1 MTLPTAP
8 SVLDRL
14 AADLDGTLVRPVD
27 PGWDNARLAWQLAVD
42 QRPAAVVV
50 SASERDVQ
58 LVLGAADQLGLRV
71 APQATGHNAAPLGD
85 LDDAVLLKTSA
96 MRGVHI
102 DPIRS
107 LARVE
112 AGALWMDVT
121 SAAGEHGM
129 AALAGSADDV
139 GVVGYTLGG
148 GLSWRD
154 VLPHRPGRRGAPSV
168 VAMAAVSSRHRD
180 VRRPGAAHA
189 ATARRTRAIARP
201 LVRRRR
207 GGLPARRRASQR
219 APGAAA
225 GAGPAMDTFQRTRV
239 GALSKL
245 HMDPERPVP
254 GHGHGMLLGDF
265 DAAAIDEFGRVG
277 LATTSLLSLELR
289 HLGGALTPGHMIGG
303 AVDGLDASFAL
314 FAVGITPDAAA
325 AHAVQDDL
333 AAVAHAM
340 ASWSTGGCYLNFA
353 EDRQPGATFFGAPA
367 YRRLEQVKAIYDP
380 ADLIRA
386 NHPIHP
392 RRS

>member
-1 MTLPTAP
+1 MFFPIDRAVEVLRAWWQWLP
-8 SVLDRL
+8 SVPDTVTSVGRVLRMPPLPDVPEQLRGRSF
-14 AADLDGTLVRPVD
+14 AVVEAVC
-27 PGWDNARLAWQLAVD
+27 QLAD
-42 QRPAAVVV
+42 
-50 SASERDVQ
+50 E
-58 LVLGAADQLGLRV
+58 
-71 APQATGHNAAPLGD
+71 QANALLAPL
-85 LDDAVLLKTSA
+85 
-96 MRGVHI
+96 R
-102 DPIRS
+102 
-107 LARVE
+107 
-112 AGALWMDVT
+112 AL
-121 SAAGEHGM
+121 
-129 AALAGSADDV
+129 
-139 GVVGYTLGG
+139 
-148 GLSWRD
+148 
-154 VLPHRPGRRGAPSV
+154 
-168 VAMAAVSSRHRD
+168 
-180 VRRPGAAHA
+180 
-189 ATARRTRAIARP
+189 
-201 LVRRRR
+201 
-207 GGLPARRRASQR
+207 
-219 APGAAA
+219 
-225 GAGPAMDTFQRTRV
+225 GPAMDTFQRTRV
-239 GALSKL
+239 AALSKL

-289 HLGGALTPGHMIGG
+289 HLGGALTPGHMTGG

-340 ASWSTGGCYLNFA
+340 APWSTGGCYLNFA